1 MVAMSLKSGRAWLLY
16 RSLEP
21 GPMLTDLSQGAGP
34 RREKAGGV
42 AVRTGAISVFFLFFF
57 LK

>member
-57 LK
+57 